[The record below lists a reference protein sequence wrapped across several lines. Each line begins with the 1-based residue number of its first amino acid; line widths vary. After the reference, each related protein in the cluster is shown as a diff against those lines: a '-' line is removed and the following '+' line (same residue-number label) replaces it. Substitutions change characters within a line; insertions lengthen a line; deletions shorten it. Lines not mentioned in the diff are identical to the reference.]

1 MIAILIPL
9 EVHKVGDAFHD
20 DFDRAEYALGVAA
33 YSFPGVLSER

>member
-20 DFDRAEYALGVAA
+20 GKIFLDLIRAGLD
-33 YSFPGVLSER
+33 